1 MTFTSGD
8 MFYLRSGDAVVSHAA
23 HEKRRK
29 PARAMRAGMLSR
41 MISPVS
47 SLGARLSRRPGRK
60 ALHTEFAAIS
70 SRTLDDIGVRR
81 SPLSGV
87 VGTIENEQNARLTG
101 GSERKARAERRDT
114 SIDRRGPSRARA
126 GRRIEFRMER
136 RNDPALGRGARRVIV
151 RVG

>member
-1 MTFTSGD
+1 M
-8 MFYLRSGDAVVSHAA
+8 
-23 HEKRRK
+23 
-29 PARAMRAGMLSR
+29 
-41 MISPVS
+41 
-47 SLGARLSRRPGRK
+47 
-60 ALHTEFAAIS
+60 
-70 SRTLDDIGVRR
+70 
-81 SPLSGV
+81 
-87 VGTIENEQNARLTG
+87 GTIENEQNARLTG